1 MSSYRV
7 LKAWQSAV
15 INAGRVRAVVSSF
28 PPRGYAELK
37 EQMVSSAESV
47 CNNIAEGRGA
57 SSQKDYRKFL
67 DSAAKSA
74 SELCGQIDLG
84 RAYGIVRERTAINLA
99 GSVICTLRMIRGLQ
113 SSSASNGRRESSER
127 PSSDSDLDEDDNE
140 HDNEDENEDDDE
152 RGRGRQR
159 SR

>member
-1 MSSYRV
+1 MSYYRV

-15 INAGRVRAVVSSF
+15 VNAVRVRDAVSRF

-47 CNNIAEGRGA
+47 CHNIAEGRIA

-84 RAYGIVRERTAINLA
+84 RAYGIIREKTAINLA
-99 GSVICTLRMIRGLQ
+99 GSVICNLRMIRGLR
-113 SSSASNGRRESSER
+113 SSSARNEQRRKRKRQTGDPDKGEG
-127 PSSDSDLDEDDNE
+127 DSA
-140 HDNEDENEDDDE
+140 
-152 RGRGRQR
+152 
-159 SR
+159 